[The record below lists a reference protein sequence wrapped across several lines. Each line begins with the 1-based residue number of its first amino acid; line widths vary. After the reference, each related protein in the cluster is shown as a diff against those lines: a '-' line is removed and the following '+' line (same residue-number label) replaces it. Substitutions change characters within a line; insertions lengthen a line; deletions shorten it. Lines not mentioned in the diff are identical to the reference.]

1 MSLRHTANDI
11 GLSPNGKALDSDSSI
26 VGVRVPQA
34 QSFIPRMIARDFLHY
49 RTICFGAK
57 QIAMM
62 ADEKSLVRISHRR
75 FATSCLEVRI
85 IMRRIVNERNTK
97 RKKAAIIL
105 KKTAA
110 ATMCVI
116 LAAGMTACGKKTD
129 SAQSESVSEND
140 KYSSDIFAMD
150 TYMSL
155 TAYGAKAEDAVTVA
169 IHEIQRLDAMFSV
182 GNTDS
187 DVTTANMQGSATVSD
202 ETAYLV
208 EQSLE
213 ISRKTDG
220 AFDITIYPVMELWGF
235 TTKNYK
241 VPQADELQE
250 TLKRVFYEN
259 VSLKDHEL
267 VLKNNA
273 QIDFGGIAK
282 GYTSSRV
289 MQIFKEYGIEH
300 GMVNLGGNV
309 QTLGTKTDG
318 TAWRVAIQS
327 PQGGNQYLGIL
338 ETSDQAVI
346 TSGGYERYFE
356 ENGVTY
362 HHIIAP
368 KTGYP
373 SDSDLTSVT
382 IVCADGT
389 KADALSTS
397 FFVMGLQKAESFYEN
412 TDLDFDVI
420 LLTKDNQ
427 IYISEGIAQNFT
439 SDYTVNVLKK

>member
-1 MSLRHTANDI
+1 MKYHTDVLI
-11 GLSPNGKALDSDSSI
+11 FTQLFVSE
-26 VGVRVPQA
+26 Q
-34 QSFIPRMIARDFLHY
+34 
-49 RTICFGAK
+49 K

-62 ADEKSLVRISHRR
+62 ADEKSPVRISHRR

-105 KKTAA
+105 KRTAVVA
-110 ATMCVI
+110 MCVI
-116 LAAGMTACGKKTD
+116 LAAGMTACGKKMD
-129 SAQSESVSEND
+129 SVQSESVSEND

-155 TAYGAKAEDAVTVA
+155 TAYGAKAEDAVTAA

-241 VPQADELQE
+241 VPQVDELQE
-250 TLKRVFYEN
+250 TLKRVSYEN

-309 QTLGTKTDG
+309 QTLGMKTDG

-362 HHIIAP
+362 HHIIDP

-397 FFVMGLQKAESFYEN
+397 FFVMGLQKAERFYEN

>member
-1 MSLRHTANDI
+1 MKYHTDVLI
-11 GLSPNGKALDSDSSI
+11 FTQLFVSE
-26 VGVRVPQA
+26 Q
-34 QSFIPRMIARDFLHY
+34 
-49 RTICFGAK
+49 K

-62 ADEKSLVRISHRR
+62 ADEKSPVRISHRR

-105 KKTAA
+105 KRTAVVA
-110 ATMCVI
+110 MCVI
-116 LAAGMTACGKKTD
+116 LAAGMTACGKKMD
-129 SAQSESVSEND
+129 SVQSESVSEND

-155 TAYGAKAEDAVTVA
+155 TAYGAKAEDAVTAA

-250 TLKRVFYEN
+250 TLKRVSYEN

-309 QTLGTKTDG
+309 QTLGMKTDG

-362 HHIIAP
+362 HHIIDP

>member
-1 MSLRHTANDI
+1 
-11 GLSPNGKALDSDSSI
+11 
-26 VGVRVPQA
+26 
-34 QSFIPRMIARDFLHY
+34 
-49 RTICFGAK
+49 
-57 QIAMM
+57 M

-75 FATSCLEVRI
+75 FATSCLEVSI

-250 TLKRVFYEN
+250 TLKRVSYEN

-346 TSGGYERYFE
+346 TSCGYERYFE

-362 HHIIAP
+362 HHIIDP

>member
-1 MSLRHTANDI
+1 M
-11 GLSPNGKALDSDSSI
+11 
-26 VGVRVPQA
+26 
-34 QSFIPRMIARDFLHY
+34 
-49 RTICFGAK
+49 
-57 QIAMM
+57 
-62 ADEKSLVRISHRR
+62 RISHRR

-105 KKTAA
+105 KRTAVA
-110 ATMCVI
+110 AMCVI
-116 LAAGMTACGKKTD
+116 LAAGMTACGKKAD
-129 SAQSESVSEND
+129 SVQSESVSEND

-250 TLKRVFYEN
+250 TLKRVSYEN

-362 HHIIAP
+362 HHIIDP

>member
-1 MSLRHTANDI
+1 
-11 GLSPNGKALDSDSSI
+11 
-26 VGVRVPQA
+26 
-34 QSFIPRMIARDFLHY
+34 
-49 RTICFGAK
+49 
-57 QIAMM
+57 
-62 ADEKSLVRISHRR
+62 
-75 FATSCLEVRI
+75 
-85 IMRRIVNERNTK
+85 
-97 RKKAAIIL
+97 
-105 KKTAA
+105 
-110 ATMCVI
+110 MCVI
-116 LAAGMTACGKKTD
+116 LAAGMTACGKKAD

-155 TAYGAKAEDAVTVA
+155 TAYGAKAQDAVTAAV
-169 IHEIQRLDAMFSV
+169 HEIQRLDAMFSV

-250 TLKRVFYEN
+250 TLKRVSYEN

-356 ENGVTY
+356 KNGKTY
-362 HHIIAP
+362 HHILDPYTGCPAESGVKSVSVIAQDD
-368 KTGYP
+368 T
-373 SDSDLTSVT
+373 L
-382 IVCADGT
+382 
-389 KADALSTS
+389 ADALSTAL
-397 FFVMGLQKAESFYEN
+397 FVMGLDAGAEFQKSSGLAFEAVFVTDDN
-412 TDLDFDVI
+412 TVWITPGLAGRYRSNRPYQI
-420 LLTKDNQ
+420 L
-427 IYISEGIAQNFT
+427 E
-439 SDYTVNVLKK
+439 

>member
-1 MSLRHTANDI
+1 
-11 GLSPNGKALDSDSSI
+11 
-26 VGVRVPQA
+26 
-34 QSFIPRMIARDFLHY
+34 
-49 RTICFGAK
+49 
-57 QIAMM
+57 MM

-250 TLKRVFYEN
+250 TLKRVSYEN

>member
-1 MSLRHTANDI
+1 MKYHTDVLI
-11 GLSPNGKALDSDSSI
+11 FTQLFVSE
-26 VGVRVPQA
+26 Q
-34 QSFIPRMIARDFLHY
+34 
-49 RTICFGAK
+49 K

-62 ADEKSLVRISHRR
+62 ADEKSPARISHRR

-105 KKTAA
+105 KRTAVVA
-110 ATMCVI
+110 MCVI
-116 LAAGMTACGKKTD
+116 LAAGMTACGKKMD
-129 SAQSESVSEND
+129 SVQSESVSEND

-155 TAYGAKAEDAVTVA
+155 TAYGAKAEDAVTAA

-241 VPQADELQE
+241 VPQVDELQE
-250 TLKRVFYEN
+250 TLKRVSYEN

-309 QTLGTKTDG
+309 QTLGMKTDG

-362 HHIIAP
+362 HHIIDP

>member
-1 MSLRHTANDI
+1 M
-11 GLSPNGKALDSDSSI
+11 
-26 VGVRVPQA
+26 
-34 QSFIPRMIARDFLHY
+34 
-49 RTICFGAK
+49 
-57 QIAMM
+57 
-62 ADEKSLVRISHRR
+62 RISHRR

-105 KKTAA
+105 KRTAVA
-110 ATMCVI
+110 AMCVI
-116 LAAGMTACGKKTD
+116 LAAGMTACGKKAD

-155 TAYGAKAEDAVTVA
+155 TAYGAKAEDAVTEA

-250 TLKRVFYEN
+250 TLKRVSYEN

-362 HHIIAP
+362 HHIIDP

>member
-1 MSLRHTANDI
+1 M
-11 GLSPNGKALDSDSSI
+11 
-26 VGVRVPQA
+26 
-34 QSFIPRMIARDFLHY
+34 
-49 RTICFGAK
+49 
-57 QIAMM
+57 
-62 ADEKSLVRISHRR
+62 RISHRR

-105 KKTAA
+105 KKTAVA
-110 ATMCVI
+110 AMCVI
-116 LAAGMTACGKKTD
+116 LAAGMTACGKKAD

-250 TLKRVFYEN
+250 TLKRVSYEN

-362 HHIIAP
+362 HHIIDP

>member
-1 MSLRHTANDI
+1 M
-11 GLSPNGKALDSDSSI
+11 
-26 VGVRVPQA
+26 
-34 QSFIPRMIARDFLHY
+34 
-49 RTICFGAK
+49 
-57 QIAMM
+57 
-62 ADEKSLVRISHRR
+62 RISHRR

-105 KKTAA
+105 KKTAVA
-110 ATMCVI
+110 AMCVI

-129 SAQSESVSEND
+129 SVLSESVSEND

-250 TLKRVFYEN
+250 TLKRVSYEN

-362 HHIIAP
+362 HHIIDP

-397 FFVMGLQKAESFYEN
+397 FFVMGLKRAESFYEN

-439 SDYTVNVLKK
+439 SDYSVNVLKK

>member
-1 MSLRHTANDI
+1 M
-11 GLSPNGKALDSDSSI
+11 
-26 VGVRVPQA
+26 
-34 QSFIPRMIARDFLHY
+34 
-49 RTICFGAK
+49 
-57 QIAMM
+57 
-62 ADEKSLVRISHRR
+62 RISHRR
-75 FATSCLEVRI
+75 FATSCLEARI

-105 KKTAA
+105 KKTAVA
-110 ATMCVI
+110 AMCVI

-129 SAQSESVSEND
+129 SVLSESVSEND

-250 TLKRVFYEN
+250 TLKRVSYEN

-362 HHIIAP
+362 HHIIDP

-397 FFVMGLQKAESFYEN
+397 FFVMGLKRAESFYEN

>member
-1 MSLRHTANDI
+1 M
-11 GLSPNGKALDSDSSI
+11 
-26 VGVRVPQA
+26 
-34 QSFIPRMIARDFLHY
+34 
-49 RTICFGAK
+49 
-57 QIAMM
+57 
-62 ADEKSLVRISHRR
+62 RISHRR

-105 KKTAA
+105 KRTAA
-110 ATMCVI
+110 AAMCVI

-129 SAQSESVSEND
+129 SVLSESVSEND

-155 TAYGAKAEDAVTVA
+155 TAYGEKAEDAVTEA

-250 TLKRVFYEN
+250 TLKRVSYEN

-327 PQGGNQYLGIL
+327 PQGGNQYLGVL

-362 HHIIAP
+362 HHIIDP

>member
-1 MSLRHTANDI
+1 
-11 GLSPNGKALDSDSSI
+11 
-26 VGVRVPQA
+26 
-34 QSFIPRMIARDFLHY
+34 
-49 RTICFGAK
+49 
-57 QIAMM
+57 
-62 ADEKSLVRISHRR
+62 
-75 FATSCLEVRI
+75 
-85 IMRRIVNERNTK
+85 MRRIVNERNTK

-220 AFDITIYPVMELWGF
+220 AFDITIYPVMELWGL

-250 TLKRVFYEN
+250 TLKRVSYEN

-318 TAWRVAIQS
+318 TARREAIQS

-362 HHIIAP
+362 HHIIDP

>member
-1 MSLRHTANDI
+1 MKYHTDVLI
-11 GLSPNGKALDSDSSI
+11 FTQLFVSE
-26 VGVRVPQA
+26 Q
-34 QSFIPRMIARDFLHY
+34 
-49 RTICFGAK
+49 K

-62 ADEKSLVRISHRR
+62 ADEKSPVRISHRR

-105 KKTAA
+105 KRTAVVA
-110 ATMCVI
+110 MCVI
-116 LAAGMTACGKKTD
+116 LAAGMTACGKKMD
-129 SAQSESVSEND
+129 SVQSESVSEND

-155 TAYGAKAEDAVTVA
+155 TAYGAKAEDAVTAA

-241 VPQADELQE
+241 VPQVDELQE
-250 TLKRVFYEN
+250 TLKRVSYEN

-309 QTLGTKTDG
+309 QTLGMKTDG

-362 HHIIAP
+362 HHIIDP

>member
-1 MSLRHTANDI
+1 
-11 GLSPNGKALDSDSSI
+11 
-26 VGVRVPQA
+26 
-34 QSFIPRMIARDFLHY
+34 
-49 RTICFGAK
+49 
-57 QIAMM
+57 
-62 ADEKSLVRISHRR
+62 
-75 FATSCLEVRI
+75 
-85 IMRRIVNERNTK
+85 MRRIVNERNTK

-250 TLKRVFYEN
+250 TLKRVSYEN

-362 HHIIAP
+362 HHIIDP

-397 FFVMGLQKAESFYEN
+397 FFVMGLERAESFYEN

>member
-1 MSLRHTANDI
+1 M
-11 GLSPNGKALDSDSSI
+11 
-26 VGVRVPQA
+26 
-34 QSFIPRMIARDFLHY
+34 
-49 RTICFGAK
+49 
-57 QIAMM
+57 
-62 ADEKSLVRISHRR
+62 RISHRR

-110 ATMCVI
+110 AMCVI

-129 SAQSESVSEND
+129 SVLSESVSEND

-250 TLKRVFYEN
+250 TLKRVSYEN

-362 HHIIAP
+362 HHIIDP

-397 FFVMGLQKAESFYEN
+397 FFVMGLKRAESFYEN

>member
-1 MSLRHTANDI
+1 
-11 GLSPNGKALDSDSSI
+11 
-26 VGVRVPQA
+26 
-34 QSFIPRMIARDFLHY
+34 
-49 RTICFGAK
+49 
-57 QIAMM
+57 
-62 ADEKSLVRISHRR
+62 
-75 FATSCLEVRI
+75 
-85 IMRRIVNERNTK
+85 MRRIVNERNKK

-105 KKTAA
+105 KRTAA
-110 ATMCVI
+110 AAMCVI
-116 LAAGMTACGKKTD
+116 LAAGMTACGKKAD

-155 TAYGAKAEDAVTVA
+155 TAYGAKAQDAVTEA

-241 VPQADELQE
+241 VPQTDELQE
-250 TLKRVFYEN
+250 TLKRVSYEN

-362 HHIIAP
+362 HHIIDP

>member
-1 MSLRHTANDI
+1 
-11 GLSPNGKALDSDSSI
+11 
-26 VGVRVPQA
+26 
-34 QSFIPRMIARDFLHY
+34 
-49 RTICFGAK
+49 
-57 QIAMM
+57 MM

-250 TLKRVFYEN
+250 TLKRVSYEN

-362 HHIIAP
+362 HHIIDP

>member
-1 MSLRHTANDI
+1 M
-11 GLSPNGKALDSDSSI
+11 
-26 VGVRVPQA
+26 
-34 QSFIPRMIARDFLHY
+34 
-49 RTICFGAK
+49 
-57 QIAMM
+57 
-62 ADEKSLVRISHRR
+62 RISHRR

-105 KKTAA
+105 KKTAVA
-110 ATMCVI
+110 AMCVI

-129 SAQSESVSEND
+129 SVLSESVSEND

-202 ETAYLV
+202 ETSYLV

-250 TLKRVFYEN
+250 TLKRVSYEN

-362 HHIIAP
+362 HHIIDP

-397 FFVMGLQKAESFYEN
+397 FFVMGLKRAESFYEN

>member
-1 MSLRHTANDI
+1 
-11 GLSPNGKALDSDSSI
+11 
-26 VGVRVPQA
+26 
-34 QSFIPRMIARDFLHY
+34 
-49 RTICFGAK
+49 
-57 QIAMM
+57 
-62 ADEKSLVRISHRR
+62 VRISHRR

-105 KKTAA
+105 KRTAVA
-110 ATMCVI
+110 AMCVI
-116 LAAGMTACGKKTD
+116 LAAGMTACGKKAD

-155 TAYGAKAEDAVTVA
+155 TAYGAKAEDAVTEA

-250 TLKRVFYEN
+250 TLKRVSYEN

-327 PQGGNQYLGIL
+327 PQGGNQYLGVL

-356 ENGVTY
+356 EKGVTY
-362 HHIIAP
+362 HHIIDP

>member
-1 MSLRHTANDI
+1 M
-11 GLSPNGKALDSDSSI
+11 
-26 VGVRVPQA
+26 
-34 QSFIPRMIARDFLHY
+34 
-49 RTICFGAK
+49 
-57 QIAMM
+57 
-62 ADEKSLVRISHRR
+62 RISHRR

-105 KKTAA
+105 KKTAVA
-110 ATMCVI
+110 AMCVI
-116 LAAGMTACGKKTD
+116 LAAGMTACGKKAD

-155 TAYGAKAEDAVTVA
+155 TAYGEKAEDAVTEA

-250 TLKRVFYEN
+250 TLKRVSYEN

-362 HHIIAP
+362 HHIIDP

-427 IYISEGIAQNFT
+427 IYISEGIAQKFT

>member
-1 MSLRHTANDI
+1 M
-11 GLSPNGKALDSDSSI
+11 
-26 VGVRVPQA
+26 
-34 QSFIPRMIARDFLHY
+34 
-49 RTICFGAK
+49 
-57 QIAMM
+57 
-62 ADEKSLVRISHRR
+62 RISHRR

-105 KKTAA
+105 KKTAVA
-110 ATMCVI
+110 AMCVI

-129 SAQSESVSEND
+129 SVLSESVSEND

-250 TLKRVFYEN
+250 TLKRVSYEN

-362 HHIIAP
+362 HHIIDP

>member
-1 MSLRHTANDI
+1 M
-11 GLSPNGKALDSDSSI
+11 
-26 VGVRVPQA
+26 
-34 QSFIPRMIARDFLHY
+34 
-49 RTICFGAK
+49 
-57 QIAMM
+57 
-62 ADEKSLVRISHRR
+62 RISHRR

-105 KKTAA
+105 KRTAVA
-110 ATMCVI
+110 AMCVI
-116 LAAGMTACGKKTD
+116 LAAGMTACGKKAD

-155 TAYGAKAEDAVTVA
+155 TAYGAKAEDAVTEA

-208 EQSLE
+208 EPSLE

-250 TLKRVFYEN
+250 TLKRVSYEN

-327 PQGGNQYLGIL
+327 PQGGNQYLGVL

-356 ENGVTY
+356 EKGVTY
-362 HHIIAP
+362 HHIIDP

>member
-1 MSLRHTANDI
+1 M
-11 GLSPNGKALDSDSSI
+11 
-26 VGVRVPQA
+26 Q
-34 QSFIPRMIARDFLHY
+34 
-49 RTICFGAK
+49 
-57 QIAMM
+57 
-62 ADEKSLVRISHRR
+62 
-75 FATSCLEVRI
+75 
-85 IMRRIVNERNTK
+85 
-97 RKKAAIIL
+97 
-105 KKTAA
+105 
-110 ATMCVI
+110 
-116 LAAGMTACGKKTD
+116 
-129 SAQSESVSEND
+129 VSE
-140 KYSSDIFAMD
+140 
-150 TYMSL
+150 
-155 TAYGAKAEDAVTVA
+155 
-169 IHEIQRLDAMFSV
+169 
-182 GNTDS
+182 
-187 DVTTANMQGSATVSD
+187 
-202 ETAYLV
+202 
-208 EQSLE
+208 
-213 ISRKTDG
+213 KTNG
-220 AFDITIYPVMELWGF
+220 AFDITIYPLMELWGF

-250 TLKRVFYEN
+250 TLKRVSYEN

-362 HHIIAP
+362 HHIIDP

>member
-1 MSLRHTANDI
+1 
-11 GLSPNGKALDSDSSI
+11 
-26 VGVRVPQA
+26 
-34 QSFIPRMIARDFLHY
+34 
-49 RTICFGAK
+49 
-57 QIAMM
+57 
-62 ADEKSLVRISHRR
+62 
-75 FATSCLEVRI
+75 
-85 IMRRIVNERNTK
+85 MRRIVNERNTK

-105 KKTAA
+105 KRTAVA
-110 ATMCVI
+110 AMCVI
-116 LAAGMTACGKKTD
+116 LVAGMTACGKKTD
-129 SAQSESVSEND
+129 SVQSESVSENE

-155 TAYGAKAEDAVTVA
+155 TAYGAKAQDAVTAA

-182 GNTDS
+182 GNTGS
-187 DVTTANMQGSATVSD
+187 DVTIANTQGSATVSD
-202 ETAYLV
+202 ETVYLV

-241 VPQADELQE
+241 VPQVDELQE
-250 TLKRVFYEN
+250 TLKRVSYEN

-362 HHIIAP
+362 HHIIDP

-397 FFVMGLQKAESFYEN
+397 FFVMGLQNAESFYEN

>member
-1 MSLRHTANDI
+1 M
-11 GLSPNGKALDSDSSI
+11 
-26 VGVRVPQA
+26 
-34 QSFIPRMIARDFLHY
+34 
-49 RTICFGAK
+49 
-57 QIAMM
+57 
-62 ADEKSLVRISHRR
+62 RISHRR

-105 KKTAA
+105 KKTAVA
-110 ATMCVI
+110 AMCVI
-116 LAAGMTACGKKTD
+116 LAAGMTACGKKAD
-129 SAQSESVSEND
+129 SVQSESVSEND

-155 TAYGAKAEDAVTVA
+155 TAYGEKAEDAVTEA

-250 TLKRVFYEN
+250 TLKRVSYEN

-327 PQGGNQYLGIL
+327 LQGGNQYLGIL
-338 ETSDQAVI
+338 ETSNQAVI

-362 HHIIAP
+362 HHIIDP

>member
-1 MSLRHTANDI
+1 
-11 GLSPNGKALDSDSSI
+11 
-26 VGVRVPQA
+26 
-34 QSFIPRMIARDFLHY
+34 
-49 RTICFGAK
+49 
-57 QIAMM
+57 M

-250 TLKRVFYEN
+250 TLKRVSYEN

-362 HHIIAP
+362 HHIIDP

-397 FFVMGLQKAESFYEN
+397 FFVMGLQKAESLYEN

>member
-1 MSLRHTANDI
+1 
-11 GLSPNGKALDSDSSI
+11 
-26 VGVRVPQA
+26 
-34 QSFIPRMIARDFLHY
+34 
-49 RTICFGAK
+49 
-57 QIAMM
+57 M
-62 ADEKSLVRISHRR
+62 ADEKSPVRISHRR

-105 KKTAA
+105 KRTAVA
-110 ATMCVI
+110 AMCVI
-116 LAAGMTACGKKTD
+116 LAAGMTACGKKAD

-250 TLKRVFYEN
+250 TLKRVSYEN

-362 HHIIAP
+362 HHIIDP

>member
-1 MSLRHTANDI
+1 M
-11 GLSPNGKALDSDSSI
+11 
-26 VGVRVPQA
+26 
-34 QSFIPRMIARDFLHY
+34 
-49 RTICFGAK
+49 
-57 QIAMM
+57 
-62 ADEKSLVRISHRR
+62 RISHRR

-105 KKTAA
+105 KKTAVA
-110 ATMCVI
+110 AMCVI

-250 TLKRVFYEN
+250 TLKRVSYEN

-362 HHIIAP
+362 HHIIDP

-397 FFVMGLQKAESFYEN
+397 FFVMGLKRAESFYEN

>member
-1 MSLRHTANDI
+1 
-11 GLSPNGKALDSDSSI
+11 
-26 VGVRVPQA
+26 
-34 QSFIPRMIARDFLHY
+34 
-49 RTICFGAK
+49 
-57 QIAMM
+57 
-62 ADEKSLVRISHRR
+62 VRISHRR

-105 KKTAA
+105 KRTAVA
-110 ATMCVI
+110 AMCVI
-116 LAAGMTACGKKTD
+116 LAAGMTACGKKAD

-155 TAYGAKAEDAVTVA
+155 TAYGAKAEDAVTEA

-250 TLKRVFYEN
+250 TLKRVSYEN

-327 PQGGNQYLGIL
+327 PQGGNQYLGVL

-362 HHIIAP
+362 HHIIDP

>member
-1 MSLRHTANDI
+1 
-11 GLSPNGKALDSDSSI
+11 
-26 VGVRVPQA
+26 
-34 QSFIPRMIARDFLHY
+34 
-49 RTICFGAK
+49 
-57 QIAMM
+57 M

-250 TLKRVFYEN
+250 TLKRVSYEN